1 MKSLTTAFAT
11 VFTLLAGNA
20 FALSA
25 QDVIN
30 NLSQQGYTHIEV
42 RVGPTQIKAEGVRGS
57 QKVEIIFDSATG
69 TVLKTETAS
78 VESDDDIAPGVSV
91 RERSRDFVRV
101 VRRSSDD
108 SADDSADDDHNSQN
122 HRSSGESESESE
134 SEDDHDHS
142 GRGGHDS
149 SDDSDDDSDD
159 DHSGHGGGDDDDDN

>member
-108 SADDSADDDHNSQN
+108 SADDDHNSQN